1 MFLFKKKRRAKD
13 LDIPRLRL
21 QVEMVQRLLDSG
33 YSWDQIFN
41 AIGFSEVWMRFVKSR
56 FLENQNQV

>member
-1 MFLFKKKRRAKD
+1 MFLFKKKRYAKD

-33 YSWDQIFN
+33 YSWDQISN
-41 AIGFSEVWMRFVKSR
+41 VIGFSETWMNFVKTR
-56 FLENQNQV
+56 FLEK

>member
-1 MFLFKKKRRAKD
+1 MFLFKKKRCVKD

-21 QVEMVQRLLDSG
+21 QVEMVQQLLDNG

-41 AIGFSEVWMRFVKSR
+41 AIGFSEVWMHFVKTR
-56 FLENQNQV
+56 FLENQDQN